1 MYLSSKMSDTR
12 RRVKLYVLND
22 ERQWDDRGTGHV
34 SSCLVDRLNGM
45 CLLVCSETDGS
56 ILLESKIQPDT
67 AYQKQQETLI
77 VWSEND
83 NYDLALS
90 FQERAGCDDIWEI
103 ICQVQ
108 GKDPS
113 VDITQ
118 DVVDESEED
127 RFEELPEA
135 ATPIELPPCEISKLE
150 EITELFSSALQSPIK
165 REKLAI
171 AIEKE
176 NYIRKLIELF
186 CICEDLDNNTEC
198 LHYLYEIMKNTI
210 LLNKTSLLEILF
222 SDELIYDVVG
232 CLEHDPNATD
242 CRRHREYLNS
252 KANFHEVIP
261 ITNRNLLNKIHQ
273 TYRVQYIQDV
283 ILPTPSVFEENM
295 LSTLSSFVFFNKVDI
310 VDMIQ
315 DDEKFLPELFAQLI
329 SESTENH
336 RRRDLV
342 LFLKEF
348 CCFAQNSQNRE
359 GFFKTLSSLGILP
372 ALEVVLGMDD
382 SEVRQAAIDI
392 FSLVVG
398 FNASMVREFIMHEGS
413 SSEDD
418 VLLINLVIEQMICDT
433 DPDLGSALQLM
444 NILKM
449 LVDPENMMAT
459 GVKTEKTE
467 FLTFFY
473 KHCMHVLTAP
483 LLANT
488 IDDKPSKDDYQTSQ
502 LLSLILELLTFAV
515 EHHTYHIKNYIIN
528 KDLLRRILVLLRSS
542 HHFLVLCA
550 VRFFRKVVAM
560 RDDFYN
566 RYIVKGN
573 LFEPLVSLFNVN
585 RSKYNLLNSA
595 LIELFEFIRIEGIKM
610 LLTHIVEKHGEE
622 LKGVDYV
629 ATFKGLSVK
638 YEQFMDRINTRPNLD
653 NLRHASI
660 LQNTRFRRDA
670 RDLDEEEELWFDQ
683 DEDGEDAEA
692 VVPVVDSAFRSA
704 KICGDVIDDVEDTGR
719 IIGNKKENQLLNR
732 SEPLNASNGR
742 PDTPLRPSPGN
753 NPNKRAA
760 PLTNNRPSSPIPV
773 SSNTSTSPTIKKMAD
788 TELANNIGGSAE
800 VKKVSPA
807 SELKANSAAKQGGLV
822 GLVDYPDEDSDED
835 EDADEHPPLKRA
847 RLI

>member
-1 MYLSSKMSDTR
+1 M
-12 RRVKLYVLND
+12 
-22 ERQWDDRGTGHV
+22 
-34 SSCLVDRLNGM
+34 
-45 CLLVCSETDGS
+45 
-56 ILLESKIQPDT
+56 LESKIQPDT

-135 ATPIELPPCEISKLE
+135 ATPIELPACEISRLE
-150 EITELFSSALQSPIK
+150 EIAELFSSALQSPIK

-171 AIEKE
+171 AIEKD

-186 CICEDLDNNTEC
+186 CICEDLENTEN
-198 LHYLYEIMKNTI
+198 LHFLYEIMKNTI

-232 CLEHDPNATD
+232 CLEYDPNATD
-242 CRRHREYLNS
+242 SRRHREYLNS
-252 KANFHEVIP
+252 KASFHEVIP

-273 TYRVQYIQDV
+273 TYRVQYIQEV

-295 LSTLSSFVFFNKVDI
+295 LSTLGSFVFFNKVDI

-315 DDEKFLPELFAQLI
+315 DDDKFLPELFAQLI

-348 CCFAQNSQNRE
+348 CCFAQNCQNRE

-382 SEVRQAAIDI
+382 SDVRQAAIDI

-398 FNASMVREFIMHEGS
+398 FNASMVREFIIHEGS

-444 NILKM
+444 NIIRM
-449 LVDPENMMAT
+449 LLDPENMMAT

-488 IDDKPSKDDYQTSQ
+488 TDEKPSKDDYQTSQ

-550 VRFFRKVVAM
+550 VRFVRKVVAM

-573 LFEPLVSLFNVN
+573 LFEPLVVLFNAN

-622 LKGVDYV
+622 LKDVEYV
-629 ATFKGLSVK
+629 ATFKGLCLK
-638 YEQFMDRINTRPNLD
+638 YEQYMDRINTKPNLD

-660 LQNTRFRRDA
+660 LQNSRFRRDA

-683 DEDGEDAEA
+683 DEEGEDSEA
-692 VVPVVDSAFRSA
+692 VVPVVDNAFRSA
-704 KICGDVIDDVEDTGR
+704 KICNDVIDEVEDTGR
-719 IIGNKKENQLLNR
+719 IIANKKENQLANR
-732 SEPLNASNGR
+732 TELVNTSNGR
-742 PDTPLRPSPGN
+742 PDTPLRPTVAN

-760 PLTNNRPSSPIPV
+760 ALPNNRPSSPVLVP
-773 SSNTSTSPTIKKMAD
+773 SNAPATTPSPKKLNSD
-788 TELANNIGGSAE
+788 TEANNVAGSAE
-800 VKKVSPA
+800 VKKLIAAASP
-807 SELKANSAAKQGGLV
+807 EIKANSVTTKQGGLV

-835 EDADEHPPLKRA
+835 EETDDHPPLKRA
-847 RLI
+847 RLV

>member
-1 MYLSSKMSDTR
+1 
-12 RRVKLYVLND
+12 
-22 ERQWDDRGTGHV
+22 
-34 SSCLVDRLNGM
+34 
-45 CLLVCSETDGS
+45 
-56 ILLESKIQPDT
+56 
-67 AYQKQQETLI
+67 
-77 VWSEND
+77 
-83 NYDLALS
+83 
-90 FQERAGCDDIWEI
+90 
-103 ICQVQ
+103 
-108 GKDPS
+108 
-113 VDITQ
+113 
-118 DVVDESEED
+118 
-127 RFEELPEA
+127 
-135 ATPIELPPCEISKLE
+135 
-150 EITELFSSALQSPIK
+150 
-165 REKLAI
+165 
-171 AIEKE
+171 
-176 NYIRKLIELF
+176 
-186 CICEDLDNNTEC
+186 
-198 LHYLYEIMKNTI
+198 
-210 LLNKTSLLEILF
+210 
-222 SDELIYDVVG
+222 
-232 CLEHDPNATD
+232 
-242 CRRHREYLNS
+242 
-252 KANFHEVIP
+252 
-261 ITNRNLLNKIHQ
+261 
-273 TYRVQYIQDV
+273 
-283 ILPTPSVFEENM
+283 
-295 LSTLSSFVFFNKVDI
+295 
-310 VDMIQ
+310 
-315 DDEKFLPELFAQLI
+315 
-329 SESTENH
+329 
-336 RRRDLV
+336 
-342 LFLKEF
+342 
-348 CCFAQNSQNRE
+348 
-359 GFFKTLSSLGILP
+359 
-372 ALEVVLGMDD
+372 
-382 SEVRQAAIDI
+382 
-392 FSLVVG
+392 
-398 FNASMVREFIMHEGS
+398 
-413 SSEDD
+413 
-418 VLLINLVIEQMICDT
+418 MICDT

-773 SSNTSTSPTIKKMAD
+773 SSNTSTSPTIKKLGAD

>member
-1 MYLSSKMSDTR
+1 MYLASKMSDTR

-22 ERQWDDRGTGHV
+22 ERQWDDKGTGHV

-56 ILLESKIQPDT
+56 IILESKIQPDT

-83 NYDLALS
+83 HYDLALS

-135 ATPIELPPCEISKLE
+135 ATPIELPPCELSRLE
-150 EITELFSSALQSPIK
+150 EVAELFSTSLQSPIK

-176 NYIRKLIELF
+176 NYIRKLIDLF
-186 CICEDLDNNTEC
+186 CICEDLENTES
-198 LHYLYEIMKNTI
+198 LHFLYEIMKNTI

-232 CLEHDPNATD
+232 CLEYDPSCTD
-242 CRRHREYLNS
+242 PHRHREYLNS
-252 KANFHEVIP
+252 KASFHEVIP

-295 LSTLSSFVFFNKVDI
+295 LSTLGSFVFFNKVDI

-329 SESTENH
+329 NENTDNK

-348 CCFAQNSQNRE
+348 CCFAQNCQNRE

-382 SEVRQAAIDI
+382 PDVRQAAIDI

-413 SSEDD
+413 SSDDD

-444 NILKM
+444 NILRM
-449 LVDPENMMAT
+449 LLDPENMMAT

-488 IDDKPSKDDYQTSQ
+488 TEEKPSKDDYQTSQ

-515 EHHTYHIKNYIIN
+515 EHHTYHIKNYIIS
-528 KDLLRRILVLLRSS
+528 KDLLRRILVLLKSS
-542 HHFLVLCA
+542 HQFLVLCA

-560 RDDFYN
+560 RDDFYD

-573 LFEPLVSLFNVN
+573 LFRPLVVSFMANGP
-585 RSKYNLLNSA
+585 KYNLLNSA
-595 LIELFEFIRIEGIKM
+595 LIELFEYIRIEGIKM

-622 LKGVDYV
+622 LKDVDYV
-629 ATFKGLSVK
+629 ATFKGLKVK
-638 YEQFMDRINTRPNLD
+638 YEQYMDRINTKPNLD

-660 LQNTRFRRDA
+660 LQNSRFRRDP
-670 RDLDEEEELWFDQ
+670 REMEEEEELWFDQ
-683 DEDGEDAEA
+683 DEDGEDSEA

-704 KICGDVIDDVEDTGR
+704 KLCDDVIDDVEDTGR
-719 IIGNKKENQLLNR
+719 IIGNKKENPLLNR
-732 SEPLNASNGR
+732 PDLGTSNGR
-742 PDTPLRPSPGN
+742 VDTPLRPASGNSP
-753 NPNKRAA
+753 KRASTL
-760 PLTNNRPSSPIPV
+760 PNRPSSPVPIP
-773 SSNTSTSPTIKKMAD
+773 SSNVVNTPPLKKLASDSETNSVAKKLTGTPSP
-788 TELANNIGGSAE
+788 E
-800 VKKVSPA
+800 V
-807 SELKANSAAKQGGLV
+807 KANSVATKGGLV

-835 EDADEHPPLKRA
+835 DDAEDHPPLKRA
-847 RLI
+847 RLL